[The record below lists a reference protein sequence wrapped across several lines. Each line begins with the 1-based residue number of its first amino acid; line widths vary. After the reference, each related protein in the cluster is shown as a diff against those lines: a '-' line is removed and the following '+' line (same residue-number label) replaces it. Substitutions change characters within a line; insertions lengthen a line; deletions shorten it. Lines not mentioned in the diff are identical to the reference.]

1 MIRRPPRSTRTDT
14 LFPYTTLFRSGRQ
27 RGGSG
32 AGVGAGAGAV
42 GWEYQRSRHQDW
54 EDRPASTLLFREFG
68 HLAAT
73 LIPAFG
79 AVHDPDDR
87 EHHRHFNRHPDNG
100 GERRTRVKTEQADG
114 GGNRQLA
121 EI

>member
-14 LFPYTTLFRSGRQ
+14 LFPYTTLFRSRLRAADQ
-27 RGGSG
+27 
-32 AGVGAGAGAV
+32 

-87 EHHRHFNRHPDNG
+87 EHHRHFNQHPDNG

-114 GGNRQLA
+114 GGNRQFE